1 MVILMDKIYYQELVN
16 KYMPKV
22 PKIKKGLKAFL
33 CGGLIGASSELL
45 ARLLQIIFKMS
56 LSNSYL
62 WVGIILVLVTA
73 ILTGLGIFDN
83 LVKTYEAGLIIPTTG
98 FSHSVISGSM
108 DGHKEGVII
117 GIAPSMFK
125 LCASVIVSG
134 VVASFIL
141 SIIGWFIYA

>member
-1 MVILMDKIYYQELVN
+1 MDKIYYQELIN

-22 PKIKKGLKAFL
+22 PKFKKGIKAFL
-33 CGGLIGASSELL
+33 CGGLIGVMSELIAKFL
-45 ARLLQIIFKMS
+45 EFIFHIS
-56 LSNSYL
+56 ASDSYL
-62 WVGIILVLVTA
+62 WVGIIIVLITA

-83 LVKTYEAGLIIPTTG
+83 LVKLFEAGLIIPTTG

-108 DGHKEGVII
+108 DGKKEGIII